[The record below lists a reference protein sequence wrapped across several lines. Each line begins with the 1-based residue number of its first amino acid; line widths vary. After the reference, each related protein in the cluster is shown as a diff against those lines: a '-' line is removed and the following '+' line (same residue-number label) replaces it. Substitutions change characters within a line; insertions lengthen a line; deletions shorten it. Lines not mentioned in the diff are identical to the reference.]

1 VTVSWYEV
9 CDSAA
14 EPMSATDVPVALL
27 ELGEV
32 ERVYPGSPPIHAVRR
47 TTLRVDAGDYVSLM
61 GRSGSGKSTLLNLI
75 GLLDKPT
82 AGEVRYGGLDTSRLP
97 DHKISAL
104 RGRYIGFVF
113 QGFNLLAQR
122 TASENAG
129 LSLIYQGVP
138 LRQRSLLAEEALGR
152 VGLAHRVNA
161 FPNQLSGGEQ
171 QRVAIARALAGRPEV
186 LLCDEPTGNLDVGSA
201 GVVLDLLG
209 ELNSA
214 GLAIVLV
221 THDPTVA
228 ARAHRHLT
236 MADGIAT
243 ETPAIAGSS
252 DLSAAGSSDC

>member
-1 VTVSWYEV
+1 MTMSWGYE
-9 CDSAA
+9 
-14 EPMSATDVPVALL
+14 
-27 ELGEV
+27 ELGHGVPLASTPDLAGSLVELHEV
-32 ERVYPGSPPIHAVRR
+32 ERVYAGSPPVHAVRR
-47 TTLRVDAGDYVSLM
+47 TTLRIDAGDYVSLM

-82 AGEVRYGGLDTSRLP
+82 AGEVRYSGSDTAQLP
-97 DHKISAL
+97 DHKIAAL

-122 TASENAG
+122 TAVENAG

-138 LRQRSLLAEEALGR
+138 LRARNQLAEEALSR
-152 VGLAHRVNA
+152 VGLAHRAQA

-171 QRVAIARALAGRPEV
+171 QRVAIARALAGRPDV

-201 GVVLDLLG
+201 GVVLDLLDG
-209 ELNSA
+209 LNEA

-228 ARAHRHLT
+228 ARACRHLS
-236 MADGIAT
+236 MADGIASEAT
-243 ETPAIAGSS
+243 TTDWRQFDRDGQH
-252 DLSAAGSSDC
+252 